1 MTRVEKVV
9 NTNYDDTC
17 VQHSFSEMKIN
28 EVDMNINHHELKSTS
43 SYSTHSQ
50 IKHKK
55 DSISK
60 DTILEYKFKYPTTF
74 AELKLDGFTDSD
86 AVRYIRNNIEIDNY
100 WIGYSGKIDD
110 YIPGSSMTF
119 MKTLGYS

>member
-9 NTNYDDTC
+9 NTTYDDDTR
-17 VQHSFSEMKIN
+17 VQHSFSEMKTN
-28 EVDMNINHHELKSTS
+28 ELNMNHRDLNSTSS
-43 SYSTHSQ
+43 SYSTHSL
-50 IKHKK
+50 KHTK

-74 AELKLDGFTDSD
+74 AELKLDGFSDSD

-100 WIGYSGKIDD
+100 LVGYSGKIDD